1 MRYAII
7 ATCFAVPFLLGNKG
21 GCSDANVPSMQ
32 QIELNVP
39 ASIRTCPNAPRSP
52 GANSTPKQ
60 RAQYVLALYNAWEV
74 CGGNLKQVDVLIK
87 RWERAVA
94 AANRGQ

>member
-7 ATCFAVPFLLGNKG
+7 ATVLAIPMLMGAG
-21 GCSDANVPSMQ
+21 GSCDGVNVPSMA

-39 ASIRTCPNAPRSP
+39 ASIRSCPRAPVSP

-74 CGGNLKQVDVLIK
+74 CGGNLKQVNVLIT
-87 RWERAVA
+87 RWEREVA
-94 AANRGQ
+94 KHQGQ